1 MDKMQEIKDRPEQRI
16 IQTEGLISLADRL
29 RKEGKRIVTTNGSFD
44 LLHAGHLQLLKEAK
58 EQGDVLIVGLNSDAS
73 VKQYKSKDRPII
85 PQEYRAEM
93 LAAIRY
99 VDYVV
104 IMDEPE
110 IAVPLVTM
118 VKPDVHVN
126 GSEYGENC
134 IEAGAVKK
142 NGGRLHIVKLKEGL
156 STTEIVGKICRI
168 YGQGKQGEY
177 K

>member
-93 LAAIRY
+93 LAAIR
-99 VDYVV
+99 
-104 IMDEPE
+104 M
-110 IAVPLVTM
+110 
-118 VKPDVHVN
+118 
-126 GSEYGENC
+126 SQ
-134 IEAGAVKK
+134 
-142 NGGRLHIVKLKEGL
+142 RLRFLL
-156 STTEIVGKICRI
+156 
-168 YGQGKQGEY
+168 
-177 K
+177 